1 MNREH
6 SRSEDSTEIFDDE
19 LTRRALAA
27 QQCPPLSEQ
36 RQEALEELFDEVQR
50 QGQLWRPGDHE
61 INEEIYNDA
70 VQELWLYICQN
81 IEKYNPQRASFKR
94 WLNMLLPKRFYNLAY
109 SKIFEKC
116 ARGLTVYDLDT
127 FLDTLDGGKSRPS
140 LMEEFEECINLD
152 PEGVFKTEHIKDRPD
167 VNFQFLIQRRLAG
180 DRWRDISSD
189 VGISVAYLNIFCKRS
204 LEKFALHIRK
214 YVHQ

>member
-1 MNREH
+1 MNSSH

-19 LTRRALAA
+19 LTRRAITA

-36 RQEALEELFDEVQR
+36 RQEALDELFDEVQR
-50 QGQLWRPGDHE
+50 QGQLWRPRDHE

-70 VQELWLYICQN
+70 VQELWLYLCQN
-81 IEKYNPQRASFKR
+81 IEKYDPQRASFKR

-109 SKIFEKC
+109 SKIIEKC
-116 ARGLTVYDLDT
+116 ARGLTLYDLDNSLNT
-127 FLDTLDGGKSRPS
+127 FGCGEQSPS

-152 PEGVFKTEHIKDRPD
+152 TEGIFKAEHIKDRPD
-167 VNFQFLIQRRLAG
+167 VSFQLVIQRRLAG
-180 DRWRDISSD
+180 DRWRDISED